1 VVGIVRGANDDI
13 PEPLAE
19 RAEHSGPKDRT
30 VNHTISRWLACGAC
44 AVGSVAFAQEP
55 AARLLPA
62 RAVDPT
68 EPLVVRAA
76 PPAPGVQFQPPVST
90 PAPGVHQPASPP
102 APVQTPPTHRP
113 PPQGQPSLWGGV
125 KSAFGAK
132 PADPQQPP
140 PAQQQPRWPAGEQQ
154 PPTPPPPPP
163 GVYAGPPA
171 YRWYG
176 YGTPTAGANP
186 YAPAGRYPQASGT
199 WFAQTG
205 ATPGA
210 FPVPVGGM
218 PVTPREQPVVVQAF
232 PQEQTRPVDVAH
244 RPAWSR
250 PSEWPEV
257 MPHRAG
263 VGAETPRPAERREVM
278 MPVGPGMPAD
288 PTAAAPTPEVEWQPA
303 SANSRVPIASTPT
316 PDATP
321 RALPVPVSPPGTTPP
336 ADWSPAKPTQ
346 PADAPLPAVPSLPT
360 VTVTR
365 GQAPPVAKT
374 DADVDATIRSA
385 CFGRASRVGVARPG
399 PQRLHVTLVVPTEG
413 DARDAAAVVS
423 RLPELKTY
431 AVTFEAVIGR

>member
-1 VVGIVRGANDDI
+1 M
-13 PEPLAE
+13 
-19 RAEHSGPKDRT
+19 
-30 VNHTISRWLACGAC
+30 NHTISRWLACGAC

-68 EPLVVRAA
+68 EPTVVRGA
-76 PPAPGVQFQPPVST
+76 PPGPGVQFQPPVST
-90 PAPGVHQPASPP
+90 PAPGVAYRPPAQPAYPSAPPP
-102 APVQTPPTHRP
+102 AQPAPKQP
-113 PPQGQPSLWGGV
+113 PPASVWGGV
-125 KSAFGAK
+125 QSMFGGKST
-132 PADPQQPP
+132 DPRQQPPQQHQQQAWWPTGEQQQPP
-140 PAQQQPRWPAGEQQ
+140 PPQ
-154 PPTPPPPPP
+154 PPPQ

-186 YAPAGRYPQASGT
+186 YAPTGRYPQASGT

-232 PQEQTRPVDVAH
+232 PQEQTRPVDVP
-244 RPAWSR
+244 RPTWSR
-250 PSEWPEV
+250 PTDWPEA
-257 MPHRAG
+257 MPQQRAT
-263 VGAETPRPAERREVM
+263 VVAETPRPAEPREVR
-278 MPVGPGMPAD
+278 MPAGPGVPAD
-288 PTAAAPTPEVEWQPA
+288 LTPPAVPPTPEVEWLPA
-303 SANSRVPIASTPT
+303 SANSRVPIASTPPADPT
-316 PDATP
+316 PK
-321 RALPVPVSPPGTTPP
+321 ALPVPTTPP
-336 ADWSPAKPTQ
+336 GATPSDNWAPAKPTQ
-346 PADAPLPAVPSLPT
+346 PTDAPLPAVPSLPT
-360 VTVTR
+360 VTITR
-365 GQAPPVAKT
+365 GQAPPAPRT

-423 RLPELKTY
+423 RLPELKAY
-431 AVTFEAVIGR
+431 SVTFEAVIGK

>member
-1 VVGIVRGANDDI
+1 M
-13 PEPLAE
+13 
-19 RAEHSGPKDRT
+19 
-30 VNHTISRWLACGAC
+30 NHTISRWLACGAC

-62 RAVDPT
+62 RAVDPA
-68 EPLVVRAA
+68 EPTVVRGA
-76 PPAPGVQFQPPVST
+76 PPAPGFQFQPPVST
-90 PAPGVHQPASPP
+90 PAPGVH
-102 APVQTPPTHRP
+102 RP
-113 PPQGQPSLWGGV
+113 PPQPALPPAPAQAQPAQKQPPQPPGQASLWGGV
-125 KSAFGAK
+125 KSAFGGK
-132 PADPQQPP
+132 PAEPQSQPQPP
-140 PAQQQPRWPAGEQQ
+140 WWPTGEQQ
-154 PPTPPPPPP
+154 PPTPPPQPPQ

-186 YAPAGRYPQASGT
+186 YAPTGRYPQASGT
-199 WFAQTG
+199 WFSQTG

-232 PQEQTRPVDVAH
+232 PQEQTRPVDVP
-244 RPAWSR
+244 RPTWSR

-257 MPHRAG
+257 MPQRA
-263 VGAETPRPAERREVM
+263 VVVAETPRPVEPREVR
-278 MPVGPGMPAD
+278 MPAGPGMPAD
-288 PTAAAPTPEVEWQPA
+288 LSAPTVPPTPEVEWLPA
-303 SANSRVPIASTPT
+303 SANSRVPIASTPPADPT
-316 PDATP
+316 PKT
-321 RALPVPVSPPGTTPP
+321 LPVPTAPPGTTPP
-336 ADWSPAKPTQ
+336 PSDWAPAKR

-365 GQAPPVAKT
+365 GQAPPAART

-423 RLPELKTY
+423 RLPELKAY
-431 AVTFEAVIGR
+431 AVTFEAVIGK